1 MNEITLQAH
10 AKINLTLDVTGKL
23 PNGYHTVKMIMQT
36 IGLHDDVTVAR
47 GTDSRITM
55 ESTNLAFLP
64 TDDGNL
70 AVDVYKRQLPGRAFR
85 SRPARRLPASQF

>member
-36 IGLHDDVTVAR
+36 IGLHDDVTGCPR
-47 GTDSRITM
+47 HRQQDH
-55 ESTNLAFLP
+55 
-64 TDDGNL
+64 DG
-70 AVDVYKRQLPGRAFR
+70 VHQSGV
-85 SRPARRLPASQF
+85 PAHR